1 MALNLAQQE
10 AVAYVDGPLLIVAGA
25 GTGKTTVLTEKVAHL
40 IKTNLA
46 KPGEILGLTFT
57 DKAAA
62 ELCDRVENALNLGY
76 SDLTV
81 STFHLFCQRVLQE
94 FALEIGLPRQ
104 FKVLT
109 DTESWLLLRQ
119 NIYEIGLDYYRPL
132 GNPAKYIPDLLR
144 HFSKCKDEL
153 ISPPQYL
160 EYAASVAPVM
170 GDETIDERTR
180 LTELANAYQHYNRL
194 VLQAGGLDFGD
205 LIFYTVKLLRE
216 RPRVRAI
223 LQQRYKF
230 VLVDEFQDVNWAQ
243 YELVRLL
250 SEHAQL
256 TVVGDDDQSIYA
268 FRGASVSNI
277 LRFRDDYPNA
287 KSVVLNEN
295 YRSRQAILDTAYAA
309 IQNNNPDRLEAKL
322 EINKKLIA
330 AREPV
335 TTDLPAAQCRQYP
348 TLDDEVRAVIQE
360 IARLKAAN
368 DEVDWSDFAIL
379 GRANNHLEPFTQAL
393 EKAGIPFE
401 FLSAAG
407 LYRQPIVLDAYNFL
421 KVVHQTRESTA
432 LFRLLHMSC
441 FGLDAA
447 DIHAIAAAGKRKNLT
462 YYEIISQPE
471 LWGLS
476 EAGQIAT
483 RKLATL
489 ISEAITESKTAKP
502 TTLLYRFLEGSG
514 YLAYL
519 TKADS
524 EGNTTVIRQ
533 TQQLKQFFDIILAFE
548 NNTPNPHV
556 ANFVEYLDS
565 LIEAGEEGPLHQ
577 GKEAITGVQ
586 VMSVHGSKG
595 LEFKYVFVVNMVEER
610 FPTRRRGDGLEVP
623 TALIHEQLTTGD
635 AHYQEERRLF
645 YVAATR
651 ARDGLYLTSAENYGG
666 VRGKKISRF
675 VVEAGLASAPSGRKT
690 ALTTALKDSHAPSVT
705 NLDNTPIAYVP
716 PREFSFSQIQ
726 AYLKCPYYYKLKHII
741 KLPTRG
747 AAHFSF
753 GQTLHLTL
761 QTFYERVKDLN
772 NIQQSSLFDSP
783 AKVVPGSGIAVPPLA
798 DLLAL
803 YEEKFIS
810 DWYESAKQRDL
821 YRAQGRDILRTFY
834 AAQEGNWTIPL
845 ALEDSF
851 KIQIGGAILKGKIDR
866 LDRDPDGSLHIIDYK
881 TGQPK
886 EKLQTDDKDQLLI
899 YQIATETLPK
909 YRNIGPTKQLTFY
922 YLTNATPISFE
933 AKGED
938 LDRLRTKV
946 TDTIEQI
953 RRGDFHATP
962 SQFVCDHCEF
972 KSICEFRAR

>member
-1 MALNLAQQE
+1 MALNIAQQE

-25 GTGKTTVLTEKVAHL
+25 GTGKTTVLTEKVTHL
-40 IKTNLA
+40 ITNKLA
-46 KPGEILGLTFT
+46 EPEEILGLTFT

-62 ELCDRVENALNLGY
+62 ELCARVEDALNIGY

-81 STFHLFCQRVLQE
+81 STFHLFCQRILNE
-94 FALEIGLPRQ
+94 FALDLGLPRQ

-109 DTESWLLLRQ
+109 ETESWLLLRQ

-153 ISPPQYL
+153 ISPEQYL
-160 EYAASVAPVM
+160 EYAEGIARNT
-170 GDETIDERTR
+170 GDSDIDERAR
-180 LTELANAYQHYNRL
+180 LTELANAYRHYNRL

-216 RPRVRAI
+216 RPRVRDSI
-223 LQQRYKF
+223 QKRYKF
-230 VLVDEFQDVNWAQ
+230 ILVDEFQDVNWAQ

-250 SEHAQL
+250 SEKAQL

-277 LRFRDDYPNA
+277 LRFRDDYPSA

-295 YRSRQAILDTAYAA
+295 YRSQQAILDAAYEC

-322 EINKKLIA
+322 AINKKLVA
-330 AREPV
+330 TREPINSAV
-335 TTDLPAAQCRQYP
+335 PVVQCRQYP
-348 TLDDEVRAVIQE
+348 TLDDEVRAVVQE
-360 IARLKAAN
+360 ITRIKNTDEAAQ
-368 DEVDWSDFAIL
+368 WSDFAIL

-393 EKAGIPFE
+393 EKAGVPFE

-407 LYRQPIVLDAYNFL
+407 LYRQPIVLDTFNFL

-432 LFRLLHMSC
+432 LFRLLHIPC
-441 FGLDAA
+441 VGLDAA
-447 DIHAIAAAGKRKNLT
+447 DIQAIVAAGKRKNLT
-462 YYEIISQPE
+462 YFEIIKEPE
-471 LWGLS
+471 SWGLS
-476 EAGQIAT
+476 EAGQIAA
-483 RKLATL
+483 RKLAGL
-489 ISEAITESKTAKP
+489 ITEAIAESKTAKP
-502 TTLLYRFLEGSG
+502 TTLLYRFLEGCG

-519 TKADS
+519 AQAENS
-524 EGNTTVIRQ
+524 GEPAIIRQ
-533 TQQLKQFFDIILAFE
+533 IFQLKQFFEIIAEFE
-548 NNTPNPHV
+548 TSAQNPHV

-577 GKEAITGVQ
+577 NEEAATGVQ

-610 FPTRRRGDGLEVP
+610 FPTRRRGDGLEIP
-623 TALIHEQLTTGD
+623 AELIHEQVATGD

-651 ARDGLYLTSAENYGG
+651 ARDALFLTSAENYGG

-675 VVEAGLASAPSGRKT
+675 TVEAGLASASSSKKT
-690 ALTTALKDSHAPSVT
+690 AVTTALKDAHAPAVT
-705 NLDNTPIAYVP
+705 SGNTSISYTA

-726 AYLKCPYYYKLKHII
+726 AYLKCPYYYKLKHIV

-761 QTFYERVKDLN
+761 QAFYERVKELN
-772 NIQQSSLFDSP
+772 SAQQSSLFSASDTT
-783 AKVVPGSGIAVPPLA
+783 AVTGIKVPSL
-798 DLLAL
+798 DELLQT
-803 YEEKFIS
+803 YEAKFIN

-821 YRAQGRDILRTFY
+821 YLAQGRNILRTFY
-834 AAQEGNWTIPL
+834 KAQEGNWTIPL

-851 KIQIGGAILKGKIDR
+851 KIQIGGAVLKGKIDR
-866 LDRDPDGSLHIIDYK
+866 IDQAPDGSLHIIDYK

-909 YRNIGPTKQLTFY
+909 YRNLGPTKELTFY
-922 YLTNATPISFE
+922 YLNTAQPISFQ
-933 AKGED
+933 AKAED
-938 LDRLRTKV
+938 LDHLRDKITSTVDK
-946 TDTIEQI
+946 I
-953 RRGDFHATP
+953 REGDFHATP

>member
-1 MALNLAQQE
+1 MALNQAQQE
-10 AVAYVDGPLLIVAGA
+10 AVAYADGPLLIVAGA

-40 IKTNLA
+40 IANQLA
-46 KPGEILGLTFT
+46 EPGEILGLTFT

-62 ELCDRVENALNLGY
+62 ELCARVENTLNLGY

-81 STFHLFCQRVLQE
+81 STFHLFCQRILQE
-94 FALEIGLPRQ
+94 FALDLGLPRQ

-109 DTESWLLLRQ
+109 ETESWLLLRQ
-119 NIYEIGLDYYRPL
+119 NIYEIGLNYYRPL

-153 ISPPQYL
+153 ISPEQYL
-160 EYAASVAPVM
+160 AHAEGVAHDS
-170 GDETIDERTR
+170 GDDNVDERSR
-180 LTELANAYQHYNRL
+180 LTELANAYHHYNRL

-216 RPRVRAI
+216 RPRVRDI
-223 LQQRYKF
+223 IQKRYKYI
-230 VLVDEFQDVNWAQ
+230 VVDEFQDVNWAQ

-250 SEHAQL
+250 SEKAQL

-277 LRFRDDYPNA
+277 LRFRDDYLNA
-287 KSVVLNEN
+287 KSIVLNEN
-295 YRSRQAILDTAYAA
+295 YRSQQAILDAAYLA

-322 EINKKLIA
+322 AIDKKLVA

-335 TTDLPAAQCRQYP
+335 LTDLPAVQCRQYP
-348 TLDDEVRAVIQE
+348 TLDDEVRAVVQE
-360 IARLKAAN
+360 IARLKNA
-368 DEVDWSDFAIL
+368 DEAVQWSDFAIL
-379 GRANNHLEPFTQAL
+379 GRANNHLEPFTQAM

-407 LYRQPIVLDAYNFL
+407 LYRQPIVLDAFSFL
-421 KVVHQTRESTA
+421 KVVHQTRESTS
-432 LFRLLHMSC
+432 LFRLLHLPC
-441 FGLDAA
+441 LGLDAA

-462 YYEIISQPE
+462 YFEIIKEPE

-476 EAGQIAT
+476 EAGQAAAH
-483 RKLATL
+483 KLADL
-489 ISEAITESKTAKP
+489 ISVAVADSKTVKP
-502 TTLLYRFLEGSG
+502 TTLLYRFLEGCG
-514 YLAYL
+514 YLAAL
-519 TKADS
+519 AQAEHS
-524 EGNTTVIRQ
+524 GETTIIRQ
-533 TQQLKQFFDIILAFE
+533 IFQLKQFFEIMAEFE
-548 NNTPNPHV
+548 ASVANPHV

-565 LIEAGEEGPLHQ
+565 LIEAGEEGPMHHS
-577 GKEAITGVQ
+577 EDSASGVQ

-610 FPTRRRGDGLEVP
+610 FPTRRRGEGLEIP
-623 TALIHEQLTTGD
+623 AELIHEQAATGD

-651 ARDGLYLTSAENYGG
+651 ARDGLFLTSAENYGG

-675 VVEAGLASAPSGRKT
+675 VVEAGLASAPSGKKT
-690 ALTTALKDSHAPSVT
+690 AVTTALKDAHAPLPPTS
-705 NLDNTPIAYVP
+705 DSTPINYTA

-741 KLPTRG
+741 KLPTPG

-761 QTFYERVKDLN
+761 QAFYERVKELN
-772 NIQQSSLFDSP
+772 SAQQSSLFGGPVETTTNDSV
-783 AKVVPGSGIAVPPLA
+783 KVPPLT

-851 KIQIGGAILKGKIDR
+851 KIQIGDAVLKGKIDR
-866 LDRDPDGSLHIIDYK
+866 LDQAPDGSLHIIDYK

-909 YRNIGPTKQLTFY
+909 YRNLGPTKQLTFY
-922 YLTNATPISFE
+922 YLNNAQPISFE
-933 AKGED
+933 AKAED
-938 LDRLRTKV
+938 LERLRDKITTTV
-946 TDTIEQI
+946 DQI
-953 RRGDFHATP
+953 RAGDFHATP